1 MLVVQ
6 MFTKLILLC
15 LRATSDL
22 HATFAMANH
31 SLHTELAAPTLPKKM
46 ERAGPDLAQ
55 SESHQPHPPTHLL
68 MLGLRPCVGE
78 IGEDPDYIFVDM
90 YRYMC
95 SVFFVPFF
103 SDSWETQGVCEQ
115 LPGKCNA
122 TWRSALPP
130 HQ

>member
-1 MLVVQ
+1 MGTECQEKLGQLKHQSEPVCRVPEIYEGRHLYYQLSLPESDRHMLVVQ

-68 MLGLRPCVGE
+68 MLGLRPWG
-78 IGEDPDYIFVDM
+78 G
-90 YRYMC
+90 R
-95 SVFFVPFF
+95 
-103 SDSWETQGVCEQ
+103 
-115 LPGKCNA
+115 
-122 TWRSALPP
+122 
-130 HQ
+130 